1 MKKQIKFNSE
11 VKRAVFMKK
20 GKPERCIKR
29 IASVPLAD
37 ENEVSLRNTEFQIVN
52 KMQKRQLHEYHVQK
66 RKKCRLYMRQ
76 DIIDAFWCVFEEQVW
91 KCFLEIK
98 GEETFSEQTGLEAIL
113 SVDKNEVNRLWREQL
128 MITFPVIEQ
137 HEMVPFHDRWLQRQF
152 KDESNIAEMQRR
164 LLARATSSH
173 WLSDLVSELAT
184 SPDSQDTV
192 EINYEALTEALGDLE
207 SLNPE
212 IVEEL
217 LPQDSIRD
225 DEDLKSPSFNT
236 LEQILPQE
244 SLSETEFGATDSQ
257 LIKAMESWEG
267 QQIENALDLWNYN
280 DLLAPT
286 SPSH

>member
-1 MKKQIKFNSE
+1 M
-11 VKRAVFMKK
+11 
-20 GKPERCIKR
+20 
-29 IASVPLAD
+29 IA
-37 ENEVSLRNTEFQIVN
+37 R
-52 KMQKRQLHEYHVQK
+52 
-66 RKKCRLYMRQ
+66 
-76 DIIDAFWCVFEEQVW
+76 
-91 KCFLEIK
+91 
-98 GEETFSEQTGLEAIL
+98 
-113 SVDKNEVNRLWREQL
+113 
-128 MITFPVIEQ
+128 
-137 HEMVPFHDRWLQRQF
+137 LQRQF

-192 EINYEALTEALGDLE
+192 EINHQALTEALGDLE

-267 QQIENALDLWNYN
+267 QQLENALDLWNYN

-286 SPSH
+286 TPSH